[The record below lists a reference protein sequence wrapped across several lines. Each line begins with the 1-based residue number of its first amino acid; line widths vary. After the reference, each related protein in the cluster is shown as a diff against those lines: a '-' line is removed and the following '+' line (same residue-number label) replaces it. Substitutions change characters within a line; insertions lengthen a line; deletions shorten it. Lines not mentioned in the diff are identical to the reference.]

1 MRKERKVPSIVKPLV
16 DEETALAFASTG
28 SASALDGPIDKRSAA
43 LPKRSAAAIQSDS
56 AIRKNMVQISIAI
69 KKSLYERIAKDAA
82 RKNRA
87 VDEHL
92 KRHLAKHYAK

>member
-28 SASALDGPIDKRSAA
+28 SPSALEGSMDKPAGA
-43 LPKRSAAAIQSDS
+43 LPKRSAAAHQSDDTI
-56 AIRKNMVQISIAI
+56 AKNMVQISIVI

-82 RKNRA
+82 RKNRT

>member
-1 MRKERKVPSIVKPLV
+1 MSKERKVPSIVKPLIN
-16 DEETALAFASTG
+16 EEAALAFASNG
-28 SASALDGPIDKRSAA
+28 SALASEDAIGRSAGALQKRSATGNQPDDTIA
-43 LPKRSAAAIQSDS
+43 
-56 AIRKNMVQISIAI
+56 KNMVQISITI

>member
-1 MRKERKVPSIVKPLV
+1 MKPLV

-28 SASALDGPIDKRSAA
+28 SASVLEGSMDKPAGA
-43 LPKRSAAAIQSDS
+43 LPKRPAAGRQSDDTI
-56 AIRKNMVQISIAI
+56 AKNMVQISIVI

-82 RKNRA
+82 RKKRA